1 MYFFMG
7 TLHQLPQRC
16 PPVAFYLREHRRL
29 TLIFSDD
36 GTLGQAP
43 ERRPIRDSGSEDH
56 FYSGP
61 SPDGQPTLDDAIT
74 AREPHL
80 SLALRNVRDMPPGNS
95 VEADS
100 AAEIVFHLATRTAHV
115 RSSLGEG
122 ADLLLDGASRVFTD
136 ADNIAA
142 LVGLDAG
149 EPTDLFR
156 EGVVNEL
163 RTNPVIAGWNLPPRL
178 LERLAFMALKEKPHL
193 LDENANFMAVL
204 LSELRTRLPV
214 AVRDGHNLAL
224 GHRGLPDDSYE
235 ALLRTLKWGVVNA
248 PIAGAILPDCIVV
261 AIDADGNAG
270 THLFAGRDGL
280 HVIVMPVSPD
290 KLLVGRRSGSEMP
303 DGFDFNAEAA
313 RLSHSFF
320 LAPSNDAEASRLHPM
335 IGQGLLPMQATSI
348 EDAFDGLLPKKS
360 GEP

>member
-1 MYFFMG
+1 MTGGKNQHHIPSFV
-7 TLHQLPQRC
+7 QR
-16 PPVAFYLREHRRL
+16 PFAIPRPEQSQTRGYLAFRPWCSARATPDQGHWFRGPLLLRAITGR
-29 TLIFSDD
+29 
-36 GTLGQAP
+36 
-43 ERRPIRDSGSEDH
+43 GS
-56 FYSGP
+56 
-61 SPDGQPTLDDAIT
+61 PTLDDAIT

-163 RTNPVIAGWNLPPRL
+163 ATNPVIAGWNLPPRL
-178 LERLAFMALKEKPHL
+178 LERLAFMALQENSHL

-204 LSELRTRLPV
+204 LSELRTGLPV

-224 GHRGLPDDSYE
+224 GQRGLPDDSYE

-261 AIDADGNAG
+261 AIGADGNAD

-290 KLLVGRRSGSEMP
+290 KLLVGRRSGIR
-303 DGFDFNAEAA
+303 DA
-313 RLSHSFF
+313 RRVRLQRGGRAPEPQLLSG
-320 LAPSNDAEASRLHPM
+320 PV
-335 IGQGLLPMQATSI
+335 Q
-348 EDAFDGLLPKKS
+348 
-360 GEP
+360 